1 MNKPMDL
8 NDFLNQV
15 VDESTFLA
23 FARALADDR
32 RASVEAEALRPS
44 SPYGSEARD
53 WENVT
58 IERFLD
64 AAVGWAEDTE
74 LGKSQGILES
84 NPWKRFAAF
93 LYCGKIYE

>member
-1 MNKPMDL
+1 MDL
-8 NDFLNQV
+8 NDFLNEV

-32 RASVEAEALRPS
+32 RASLKATTLRPS
-44 SPYGSEARD
+44 SPYGSEARG

-58 IERFLD
+58 IESFLD

-74 LGKSQGILES
+74 LGKSQGISES
-84 NPWKRFAAF
+84 NPWKRFAVF
-93 LYCGKIYE
+93 LYCGKTYE